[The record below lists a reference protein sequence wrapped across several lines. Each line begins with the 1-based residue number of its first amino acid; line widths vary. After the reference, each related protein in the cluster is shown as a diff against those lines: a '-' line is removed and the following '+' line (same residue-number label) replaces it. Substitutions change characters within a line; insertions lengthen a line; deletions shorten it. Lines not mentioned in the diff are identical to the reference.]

1 MSIKMAEIQKIIF
14 LIEDNKADIRLIQE
28 ALKTN
33 LLPHQVVT
41 VRDGV
46 EAMNYLN
53 QEGKYADAPRPN
65 LILLDLNLPKKD
77 GLKVLAEI
85 KSNPQ
90 LKRIPVIVLTTSK
103 NHDDIFRSYDLHA
116 NCYIIK
122 SRNLTQLFQTIKNIE
137 EFWLSTATLPLE

>member
-1 MSIKMAEIQKIIF
+1 MSIKMAEIQKTIF

-33 LLPHQVVT
+33 SLPHQVVT

>member
-1 MSIKMAEIQKIIF
+1 MSIKMAEIQKTIF

-33 LLPHQVVT
+33 SLPHQVVT

-53 QEGKYADAPRPN
+53 QQGKYADTPRPN

-77 GLKVLAEI
+77 GLEVLAEI
-85 KSNPQ
+85 KSSPQ

>member
-1 MSIKMAEIQKIIF
+1 MSIKMAEIQKTIF
-14 LIEDNKADIRLIQE
+14 LVENNKADICLMQE

-33 LLPHQVVT
+33 SLPHQVVT

-53 QEGKYADAPRPN
+53 QEGKYADVSHPD

-77 GLKVLAEI
+77 GLEVLAEI
-85 KSNPQ
+85 KSNSH
-90 LKRIPVIVLTTSK
+90 LKRIPVIVLSTSK

-116 NCYIIK
+116 NCYITK

-137 EFWLSTATLPLE
+137 EFWFSTATLPLE

>member
-1 MSIKMAEIQKIIF
+1 MNIKMAEIQKIIF

>member
-1 MSIKMAEIQKIIF
+1 MNIKMAEIQKIIF

-53 QEGKYADAPRPN
+53 QQGKYADTPRPN

-77 GLKVLAEI
+77 GLEVLAEI
-85 KSNPQ
+85 KSSPQ

-122 SRNLTQLFQTIKNIE
+122 SRNLTQLFQTIKNI
-137 EFWLSTATLPLE
+137 

>member
-1 MSIKMAEIQKIIF
+1 M
-14 LIEDNKADIRLIQE
+14 
-28 ALKTN
+28 LK
-33 LLPHQVVT
+33 
-41 VRDGV
+41 
-46 EAMNYLN
+46 
-53 QEGKYADAPRPN
+53 K
-65 LILLDLNLPKKD
+65 
-77 GLKVLAEI
+77 KVLAEI
-85 KSNPQ
+85 KSSPQ

>member
-1 MSIKMAEIQKIIF
+1 MNIKMAEIQKTIF

-33 LLPHQVVT
+33 SLPHQVVT

>member
-1 MSIKMAEIQKIIF
+1 MNIKMAEIQKIIF

-53 QEGKYADAPRPN
+53 QQGKYADTPRPN

-77 GLKVLAEI
+77 GLEVLAEI
-85 KSNPQ
+85 KSSPQ

>member
-1 MSIKMAEIQKIIF
+1 MSIKMAEIHKTIF

-33 LLPHQVVT
+33 SLPHQLVT
-41 VRDGV
+41 VRDGL

-53 QEGKYADAPRPN
+53 QEGKYADTPRPN

-77 GLKVLAEI
+77 GLEVLAEI
-85 KSNPQ
+85 KSSPQ

-116 NCYIIK
+116 NCYITK

-137 EFWLSTATLPLE
+137 EFWLFTATLPLE